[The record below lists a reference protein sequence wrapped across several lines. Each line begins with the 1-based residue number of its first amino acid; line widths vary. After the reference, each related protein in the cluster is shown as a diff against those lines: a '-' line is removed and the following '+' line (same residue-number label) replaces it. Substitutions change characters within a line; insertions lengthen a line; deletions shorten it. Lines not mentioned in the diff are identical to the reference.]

1 MGLRLRIKL
10 VVVLVVTV
18 VVAVVG
24 QRVYAAAE
32 RELVEEVDI
41 ELGPSSGVHDDR
53 QRPAVSKAFTRS
65 ALQDLAADGFFERRD
80 SQSFL
85 DQTARDN
92 FSRMVAPDGEAIFNV
107 GTSFSA
113 DLAPTDYPRVGDA
126 PVLSDGSVDGG
137 RARIATIAA
146 N

>member
-1 MGLRLRIKL
+1 MSLRLRITL
-10 VVVLVVTV
+10 VVVLVVTAA
-18 VVAVVG
+18 VAVVG

-41 ELGPSSGVHDDR
+41 EVQGRAAGFGTIVSGPQFR
-53 QRPAVSKAFTRS
+53 EAFTRS

-92 FSRMVAPDGEAIFNV
+92 FFGWWRRMVRRSSTSAPRSRWI
-107 GTSFSA
+107 SHR
-113 DLAPTDYPRVGDA
+113 PTTP
-126 PVLSDGSVDGG
+126 G
-137 RARIATIAA
+137 R
-146 N
+146 